1 MSPCVKDRFHDT
13 SMRLTEKEKSR
24 LTQIAARIRSD
35 IIEMTC
41 NVGSGHPGGSLSTV
55 DILTVLFNKVMKIDP
70 KNPTW
75 EERDRFVL
83 SKGHAASA
91 LYGVLI
97 ERGFFSR
104 DEMSRFRSIG
114 GNLQGHPNMRK
125 VPGVDIS
132 SGSLGQ
138 GLSIAVGMAL
148 GARLRKKDLRVYAL
162 IGCGESQEGQ
172 IWEAAM
178 AAAQFNLDNL
188 IAFHDNNGVQLDGN
202 TRDIMDIEPV
212 VDKWKAFR
220 WEVFTCDGHDFNE
233 ILSCIEKAQRVKS
246 RPSMIVAKTTK
257 GKGISFMED
266 TCIWHGVDDPER
278 LKDALREVKAYV
290 AD

>member
-1 MSPCVKDRFHDT
+1 MC
-13 SMRLTEKEKSR
+13 LTEEEKSH
-24 LTQIAARIRSD
+24 LTQIAARIRAD

-55 DILTVLFNKVMKIDP
+55 DILTVLFNRVMRINP

-75 EERDRFVL
+75 EDRDRFVL

-91 LYGVLI
+91 LYGTLI

-104 DEMSRFRSIG
+104 DEMALFRSIG

-148 GARLRKKDLRVYAL
+148 GARLREKGFRVYAL

-178 AAAQFNLDNL
+178 AAAQFKLDNL
-188 IAFHDNNGVQLDGN
+188 IAFHDNNGVQLDGD
-202 TRDIMDIEPV
+202 TRDIMDIEPL

-220 WEVFTCDGHDFNE
+220 WEVFTCDGHDFEE
-233 ILSCIEKAQRVKS
+233 ILSRIEQAQGVKD

-257 GKGISFMED
+257 GKGVSFMEN
-266 TCIWHGVDDPER
+266 TCIWHGVGDPER
-278 LKDALREVKAYV
+278 LQDALREVTSHV
-290 AD
+290 AH